1 MQASAIANA
10 KSFRRSRSVVDL
22 IVRLLVSKAA
32 LSRQHLAAILLPL
45 ANRTYKAEPCRLRL
59 AMIA

>member
-1 MQASAIANA
+1 M
-10 KSFRRSRSVVDL
+10 SRSVVDL